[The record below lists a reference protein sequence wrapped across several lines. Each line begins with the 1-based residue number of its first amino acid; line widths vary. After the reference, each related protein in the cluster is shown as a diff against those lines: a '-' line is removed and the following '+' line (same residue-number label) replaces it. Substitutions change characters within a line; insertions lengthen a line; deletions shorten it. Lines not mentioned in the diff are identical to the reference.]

1 MCLKSCELVAKTIK
15 GEKTKRTPIYGWVS
29 GNLWHEITEAY
40 GSVNAFEDHY
50 EFDCAHIFGGPGCF
64 DEVEIAKVRENGEE
78 LTPDI
83 LLDIP
88 LRSPDNMEEYKGIID
103 ALKYYKDDRG
113 RFCYMQT
120 PGFFENY
127 NGVFGIENH
136 LCYLILYKEEIKELY
151 RRQSI
156 WNAKFAENVL
166 DLGVDMVHISDDW
179 GSQRDLMFS
188 PKLWWELIYP
198 NMKYVV
204 DKVHAKGGFAS
215 LHSDGCIMPIVDGL
229 VDIGFDVIH
238 PWQETAGMSYDVYLD
253 KYQDKFAILGGLCVQ
268 STIGFGDYERL
279 GSEIRRVFNLL
290 KGKRWIFCTTHFV
303 QKHCTIEE
311 LSFAYDL
318 IYKLSHEM

>member
-1 MCLKSCELVAKTIK
+1 MKSYELVAKTIR
-15 GEKTKRTPIYGWVS
+15 GENIGRTPVYGWVA
-29 GNLWHEITEAY
+29 GNLSKEITEAF
-40 GSVNAFEDHY
+40 GSVAAFEDHY
-50 EFDCAHIFGGPGCF
+50 EFDCAHIFGGPGAF
-64 DEVEIAKVRENGEE
+64 DGEAINKVRESGEE

-88 LRSPDNMEEYKGIID
+88 LRSPDNMDEYKGIID
-103 ALKYYKDDRG
+103 ALKFYKEDRG

-120 PGFFENY
+120 PGFFEHY

-136 LCYLILYKEEIKELY
+136 LCYLLMYEEEIKELY

-166 DLGVDMVHISDDW
+166 ELGIDMVHISDDW

-204 DKVHAKGGFAS
+204 DKVRARGGFAS
-215 LHSDGCIMPIVDGL
+215 LHSDGCIAPIADGL
-229 VDIGFDVIH
+229 VDIGFDVVH
-238 PWQETAGMSYDVYLD
+238 PWQETAGMSYDLYLD

-268 STIGFGDYERL
+268 STIGFGKYERL
-279 GSEIRRVFNLL
+279 ESEIRRVFSLL

-303 QKHCTIEE
+303 QKHCTIDE
-311 LSFAYDL
+311 LCYAYDL
-318 IYKLSHEM
+318 VVKLAREM